1 MTINS
6 TFLPLEEALTG
17 APLDLASSLIDS
29 LAGASLSAA
38 ALLGVAIVSAAVAA
52 SILSRATESGLS
64 AYARRKLVIARRNAT
79 RNNRAARD
87 RPPVWRRQVKTEGA
101 IYIRTLRAQLRAECG
116 ES

>member
-6 TFLPLEEALTG
+6 PFIPLDDALTG
-17 APLDLASSLIDS
+17 APLDLATGLIDS

-52 SILSRATESGLS
+52 SLLSRAADSGLS
-64 AYARRKLVIARRNAT
+64 VYARRKVAKARRNAT

-87 RPPVWRRQVKTEGA
+87 RPPVWRRQVKAEGA